1 MEKQMQIIKIFI
13 EPQLTYSSSGIFDHY
28 DYTYYKGPKLSDK
41 ELLQEYWGTW
51 DDEELSVEPIGVE
64 GKFIVGRGTDQEC
77 VCQIARRYDNVTP
90 PHMAIL
96 KEYGVVSW

>member
-1 MEKQMQIIKIFI
+1 MRIYKIFI

-28 DYTYYKGPKLSDK
+28 DYTYYQNYDALLSDK
-41 ELLQEYWGTW
+41 DVIKEYWGAW
-51 DDEELSVEPIGVE
+51 DDEELNVEPIGVE

-90 PHMAIL
+90 PHFAIL
-96 KEYGVVSW
+96 KEYGVVA